1 MESLLRILTIF
12 VIHIEGMLW
21 ICVTSEMPFIVKT
34 QMRTILN
41 KDSALLLKNPLHSG
55 LAI

>member
-34 QMRTILN
+34 QMRTILH
-41 KDSALLLKNPLHSG
+41 KDCALSLKNPLHSG
-55 LAI
+55 LGI